1 MTGFHFVKYSTKKR
15 TAGSTYLINLI
26 NLRFIEFSFILGS
39 SKAMEQYMV
48 VEMVKKVNQSGA
60 RVSTI
65 IGDDDAA
72 TMSRLRH
79 DVELNSIEVE
89 IKKQSDRSHMKNN
102 FANQLYALQMVHN
115 SLSSKVIRY
124 IQKCWNYMIV
134 QNVENENGIS
144 TGRDAMYKH
153 PFRDHSSC
161 GDWCSYR
168 ENPDMN
174 YKSIPLPRDVISV
187 VQQVWGIGWR
197 REWHKRLM
205 DTLM

>member
-72 TMSRLRH
+72 TMS
-79 DVELNSIEVE
+79 
-89 IKKQSDRSHMKNN
+89 
-102 FANQLYALQMVHN
+102 
-115 SLSSKVIRY
+115 
-124 IQKCWNYMIV
+124 
-134 QNVENENGIS
+134 
-144 TGRDAMYKH
+144 
-153 PFRDHSSC
+153 
-161 GDWCSYR
+161 
-168 ENPDMN
+168 
-174 YKSIPLPRDVISV
+174 
-187 VQQVWGIGWR
+187 
-197 REWHKRLM
+197 
-205 DTLM
+205 